1 MIFYI
6 LCFLLS
12 VFIAAVSQVLLKKE
26 ALKPHKSVLS
36 EYLNPMVIGAYFLF
50 FMTTVIEIVAYKGI
64 PLSLGPVLETTSY
77 FYVTLFGVLIFKE
90 KLTKRKLLALLVIVV
105 GILIYSFS

>member
-1 MIFYI
+1 MIIYI
-6 LCFLLS
+6 LCFLFS

-26 ALKPHKSVLS
+26 ALKPHQSVVS
-36 EYLNPMVIGAYFLF
+36 EYLNPMVVGAYFLF
-50 FMTTVIEIVAYKGI
+50 FMTTVIEVIAYRGI

-77 FYVTLFGVLIFKE
+77 FYVTLFGVLVFKE
-90 KLTKRKLLALLVIVV
+90 KLTRKKIAALILIII